1 MLKKYNL
8 KLLDIA
14 SSRTEELNISMPFPD
29 FYHEL
34 SYKIG
39 EDFNITLIMNDSNY
53 TVFLN
58 QNSLHEKSEIVDVDE
73 MYTLWSGLCYKIT
86 RKVDIFEDMNNTM
99 ILEFAKSMPEK
110 DIPTTLG
117 TIHKSRH
124 TKNLC

>member
-1 MLKKYNL
+1 M

-110 DIPTTLG
+110 DIPRTLG
-117 TIHKSRH
+117 TMHK
-124 TKNLC
+124 